1 MRTDY
6 PNLFLD
12 DTVVDRY
19 RDVVY
24 AKGGYAAAI
33 SARQRAF
40 MRELVVRE
48 FTAPPV
54 HHDFACGTGRALLM
68 LGDLVSSA
76 HGYDVSPAMLR
87 AARDAGSTA
96 ELHRVAIEGPAPAPA
111 PTAGPALVTMFRLL
125 LNAAPAVRDRAL
137 AFAAAALPTA
147 ESGLLV
153 LENHGRSPSL
163 RHLSARRRRGE
174 AWFAEL
180 TDTEVTDLLA
190 RHGFRLVG
198 RRGCALTSRGWYRRR
213 ALRGPARLLD
223 DRLAHRLPAVAT
235 NVLYLARRTA

>member
-1 MRTDY
+1 VRTDY

-40 MRELVVRE
+40 LRELVARE
-48 FTAPPV
+48 FATPPV
-54 HHDFACGTGRALLM
+54 QHDFACGTGRALLM
-68 LGDLVSSA
+68 LDDLVSSA

-96 ELHRVAIEGPAPAPA
+96 ELHRVPIEGPTPEPAR
-111 PTAGPALVTMFRLL
+111 TEGPALVTMFRLL

-147 ESGLLV
+147 EAGLLV

-163 RHLSARRRRGE
+163 RHLGARRRRGE

-180 TDTEVTDLLA
+180 TDGEVTDLLA

-198 RRGCALTSRGWYRRR
+198 RRGCALTSRGWYRRPG
-213 ALRGPARLLD
+213 LRGIAGLLD

-235 NVLYLARRTA
+235 NVLYLARRAS